1 MNCMKNW
8 IILFFLLIT
17 IGAIAQPSVEALKA
31 KDLTLRDRYL
41 LMKTKSQTYQ
51 DYKVIKESVL
61 DGVWKITND
70 SLREKNNVLADTKK
84 NVLKLK
90 NQVIAAKN
98 ETAKTK
104 ESVAEILFNSTHINV
119 MNIDF
124 NKGVFISAVGIIIA
138 ALIVLLAV
146 LLGRLRW
153 MQSSSKEKVDS
164 LDRLTKEFDDF
175 KHKALDKQ
183 MKLSRELQN
192 ERNKLQDMRPH

>member
-1 MNCMKNW
+1 MKNW
-8 IILFFLLIT
+8 IILFFHLIT
-17 IGAIAQPSVEALKA
+17 ISAIAQPSTEALKA
-31 KDLTLRDRYL
+31 QDLTLKDRYV

-51 DYKVIKESVL
+51 DYKVIKETVL
-61 DGVWKITND
+61 DGVWKITID
-70 SLREKNNVLADTKK
+70 SLHAKNNALADTKK

-104 ESVAEILFNSTHINV
+104 ESVAEILFDSTHINV
-119 MNIDF
+119 LGINF
-124 NKGVFISAVGIIIA
+124 NKRVFISTAGIIIA
-138 ALIVLLAV
+138 GLIVLLGV

-153 MQSSSKEKVDS
+153 MQSSSKEKVES

>member
-1 MNCMKNW
+1 MKNW
-8 IILFFLLIT
+8 IILFFYLIA
-17 IGAIAQPSVEALKA
+17 IGVIAQPAVEAVKA
-31 KDLTLRDRYL
+31 KDLTLKDRYV

-51 DYKVIKESVL
+51 DYKVIKETVL
-61 DGVWKITND
+61 DGVWKITID
-70 SLREKNNVLADTKK
+70 SLHEKNNALADTKK

-98 ETAKTK
+98 ETVKTK
-104 ESVAEILFNSTHINV
+104 ESVAEILFDSTHINV
-119 MNIDF
+119 LGINF
-124 NKGVFISAVGIIIA
+124 NKKVFISTVGIIIA
-138 ALIVLLAV
+138 GLIVLLSM
-146 LLGRLRW
+146 LFGRLRW
-153 MQSSSKEKVDS
+153 MQSSSKEKVES